1 MVRTSTV
8 ALFMSL
14 LWGSVVA
21 ARDQAPAAI
30 DLADLADLYCV
41 AADGDHDITWNRA
54 EADGF
59 SALTPEQFK
68 NLRLPGAR
76 DLRGYSRT
84 VDGVEVRVLTARN
97 TMSGMGG
104 GATPFHLCWVSA
116 RPLDRREVERSFQHS
131 LGQRG
136 FRQERARMFLWV
148 PQPDGSNKPISRRE
162 WSRYGQS
169 IQREMDARTLL
180 INDYRGMTAV
190 TYMRA
195 LESCQDWCYAPG
207 SSRRAL
213 PAATAINPQ

>member
-1 MVRTSTV
+1 MVRSLTV
-8 ALFMSL
+8 ALSMSL
-14 LWGSVVA
+14 LWTPVVA
-21 ARDQAPAAI
+21 AGDLAQPAI

-41 AADGDHDITWNRA
+41 AADGDHEITWNRA

-59 SALTPEQFK
+59 SALAPEQFS

-84 VDGVEVRVLTARN
+84 IGGVEVRVLTARN
-97 TMSGMGG
+97 TISGMGLG
-104 GATPFHLCWVSA
+104 VTPFHLCWVSA
-116 RPLDRREVERSFQHS
+116 RPLDRREVERSFQQS

-148 PQPDGSNKPISRRE
+148 PQPDGSNRPVSRRE

-169 IQREMDARTLL
+169 ISRERDARMLL
-180 INDYRGMTAV
+180 INDHMGMTAI

-207 SSRRAL
+207 SPRSA
-213 PAATAINPQ
+213 PAVATAINPQ